1 MTSPLLRKRLT
12 LALLAM
18 ASLATLPAQAHGP
31 RGYGHYP
38 GPVYRSHI
46 HYGPNPWW
54 WVAGTGLLLY
64 PQVVTPR
71 PQVIVQSPPVE
82 PIIVQP
88 QPAAQNWYYCD
99 SAQAYYP
106 YAQSCAEGWRAVP
119 ATPTAAAQPAF
130 AQGQVALA
138 AQLVHCL
145 LDHHVERLADERR
158 VLVKRLGLVVAADH
172 AAVVTVPP
180 TWRADRA

>member
-1 MTSPLLRKRLT
+1 MTSPLLRKPLT

-119 ATPTAAAQPAF
+119 ATPTAAAQPAPAPAPTPAPAPASSSGNWYYCDS
-130 AQGQVALA
+130 AQAYYPY
-138 AQLVHCL
+138 
-145 LDHHVERLADERR
+145 
-158 VLVKRLGLVVAADH
+158 VKECPGGWRATPA
-172 AAVVTVPP
+172 TPP
-180 TWRADRA
+180 TPGAPQ